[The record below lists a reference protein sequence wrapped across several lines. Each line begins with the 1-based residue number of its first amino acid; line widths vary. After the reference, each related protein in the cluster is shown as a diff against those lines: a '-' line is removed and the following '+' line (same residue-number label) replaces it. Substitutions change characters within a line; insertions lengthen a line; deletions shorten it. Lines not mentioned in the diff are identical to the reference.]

1 MARTAVEEKPTEAG
15 ETSTAELDVNQPVF
29 AIGYDANG
37 EAVDQPVDTR
47 HYTQGGLDGMA
58 DDEPVEMF
66 DGKPVTAWKYSLT
79 GAIQVNRLS
88 RASAVLF
95 EEMRVG
101 RPVTLL
107 VTVEPGNV
115 SFKPNTDDGHVV
127 GMTRVRQLHVTEV
140 FAADADASELFEGG
154 LLRVKREAED
164 VDDGI
169 GYMTQEPEAEPEND
183 LASSLMAAGLCGK
196 IHPGHLNKCR
206 DAAHACELP
215 EAG

>member
-1 MARTAVEEKPTEAG
+1 MARTAVDIQFG
-15 ETSTAELDVNQPVF
+15 PVF

-47 HYTQGGLDGMA
+47 HDTQGGLDGMA

-169 GYMTQEPEAEPEND
+169 GYMTQEPAEEPDGEPGPLGESLAEAMPIEPG
-183 LASSLMAAGLCGK
+183 MCGQK
-196 IHPGHLNKCR
+196 HKGHLNQCR
-206 DAAHACELP
+206 QPAHSCPLRDN
-215 EAG
+215 